1 MRLIQHVHSLPCLVV
16 AFCLSAVA
24 GIPASAAQTETLDN
38 GAVTATFEDG
48 ALVRLRNTASNRVL
62 ELSGDSAA
70 ITVNAEKFAAPG
82 RKLIATERRP
92 DGIAFKY
99 EAGDKQFQIV
109 YELKPGWQFVSK
121 QIRLTLPADG
131 TCRVEAAEVLRANVK
146 TPIARE
152 HKASNGSGAVF
163 LRLGDANSPPKYG
176 VFLAMQNP
184 FLKWERK
191 DGQLALAYSPDME
204 WRAAYGPFESDRVCL
219 GLYELTGVEF
229 PARNLREW
237 QYVREPERAFA
248 NHPAAGHGRVRR
260 RDAVRGRLRA
270 VPPAEESAR
279 SRAVVRKRLPDRRGQ
294 TRGPCGMETHPGS
307 VRRGRC
313 RTLAV
318 HARQ

>member
-1 MRLIQHVHSLPCLVV
+1 MRLIQAVRSPSCLAV
-16 AFCLSAVA
+16 FCLLVPAVFHGA
-24 GIPASAAQTETLDN
+24 PASAAQTETLDN

-70 ITVNAEKFAAPG
+70 MTVNGEQFAAPG

-163 LRLGDANSPPKYG
+163 LRLGEPNSPPKYG
-176 VFLAMQNP
+176 VFLATAKSVLEVGTQ
-184 FLKWERK
+184 RRTGG
-191 DGQLALAYSPDME
+191 DGLLARHGMAS
-204 WRAAYGPFESDRVCL
+204 
-219 GLYELTGVEF
+219 GV
-229 PARNLREW
+229 R
-237 QYVREPERAFA
+237 
-248 NHPAAGHGRVRR
+248 
-260 RDAVRGRLRA
+260 AVRIGPRVPGPVRVDGR
-270 VPPAEESAR
+270 
-279 SRAVVRKRLPDRRGQ
+279 
-294 TRGPCGMETHPGS
+294 
-307 VRRGRC
+307 
-313 RTLAV
+313 
-318 HARQ
+318 